1 MYGKKTTKKKE
12 TWKHGATLHKHYL
25 CLERDT

>member
-1 MYGKKTTKKKE
+1 MGKKATKKKE